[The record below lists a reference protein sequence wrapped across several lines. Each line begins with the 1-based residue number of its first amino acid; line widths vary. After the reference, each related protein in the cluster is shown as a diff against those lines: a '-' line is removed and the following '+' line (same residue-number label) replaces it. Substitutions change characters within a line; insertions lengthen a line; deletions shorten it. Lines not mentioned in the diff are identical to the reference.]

1 MLGITAL
8 LLLPLYL
15 QAARVELVLG
25 PEQRAMNE
33 PFGVDFDGDG
43 NWYVVEHKG
52 EVILRIR
59 AKGLATTVYA
69 GTGEVGNAGD
79 SGPAAK
85 ARFFDPHGI
94 AITRDSAWMYVADTR
109 NHTVRR
115 IDRKTGIIT
124 TIAGTGQEG
133 FSGDGGPAAQ
143 ATFRGTFGIALS
155 PDDRALYIADLG
167 NKRVRKVDLR
177 TGIVTSVAG
186 NGEAGVPSDGAAA
199 KDGPLQD
206 PRAVAVD
213 SKHRVYILERNG
225 NALRVIERDGTIRTL
240 IAPGTVTPN
249 MKGPKHLCIDRQDR
263 VVIADAENHLIRRFD
278 PQSGATTTIA
288 GTGTKGASIHAD
300 DPLRTELNRPHGVFV
315 NRSGEIYV
323 ADSYNHRIL
332 RVRESGPQARV
343 RLEIRERSD
352 VEAGVPYERLVG
364 TAWFRLDPQHR
375 LNRGITDIAHA
386 PQDAGGLVEYSADFY
401 ILRPKQGGNRT
412 LLFEASNRGGKGM
425 LSMFNGA
432 SSSMDPR
439 RPRDFGDERLLRQ
452 GYTLAWVG
460 WQHDIAKGDYALC
473 LHAPKALGVSG
484 EVRAQLI
491 PDQPLRR
498 ISLGD
503 SGHTAYA
510 VADHNSVVVT
520 ERDKVQDPPRRLAP
534 DAYRID
540 SDAIVLN
547 ADAVPGRIYEVTYSS
562 RDPEV
567 AMIGLAAIRDFVTH
581 LRAENR
587 IEQTIGFGV
596 SQSAMLLRAFLH
608 HGFNEGMDGKRVFDG
623 ILAHTAGGRRIV
635 YPRFAQPSRTA
646 APLRAVGYG
655 TEGHTLEQVAAPF
668 APKILFSNSAY
679 EYWGATAS
687 LLHTTPDGKQDI
699 LLPENIRIFM
709 LSGGQ
714 HGPSGFPPSRG
725 RAVHLQNPN
734 DYRPVVRALL
744 DRLREWLV
752 DGKQP
757 PTSRYPRIADGTL
770 VSPAKLNRASGIDF
784 PNAALQP
791 VGKPGIALVPQV
803 DEMGNDLGGVRTPD
817 LAVPLAVYTGWNL
830 RAAQIGHGGAL
841 IGNAGSFIPFSRQQ
855 VDRRYISLH
864 GYLTRWE
871 EQAQSLLQQ
880 GLLLAEDVPA
890 MRQSAQAKWEW
901 VHQQVSH
908 R

>member
-1 MLGITAL
+1 MLGSIILFAL
-8 LLLPLYL
+8 PFCL

-25 PEQRAMNE
+25 PEQRAMKE
-33 PFGVDFDGDG
+33 PFGVDFDREG

-52 EVILRIR
+52 EVILRVG
-59 AKGLATTVYA
+59 AKGTPATVYA

-79 SGPAAK
+79 GGPAAQ
-85 ARFFDPHGI
+85 ARMFDPHGI
-94 AITRDSAWMYVADTR
+94 AITQDSAWMYVADTR

-124 TIAGTGQEG
+124 TVAGTGQEG
-133 FSGDGGPAAQ
+133 YSGDGGPATE

-177 TGIVTSVAG
+177 TGLVTSVAG
-186 NGEAGVPSDGAAA
+186 NGESGVPGDGAAA
-199 KDGPLQD
+199 KDSPLQD

-213 SKHRVYILERNG
+213 SKNRIYILERNG
-225 NALRVIERDGTIRTL
+225 NALRVVERDGSIRTL

-278 PQSGATTTIA
+278 PKSGSTTTIA
-288 GTGTKGASIHAD
+288 GTGTKGASID
-300 DPLRTELNRPHGVFV
+300 PNDPLQTELNRPHGVFV
-315 NRSGEIYV
+315 TRSGDLYI

-332 RVRESGPQARV
+332 RVAGSAARAGV
-343 RLEIRERSD
+343 RLEIREQSD
-352 VEAGVPYERLVG
+352 VAASVSYERLVG
-364 TAWFRLDPQHR
+364 TAWFRLDPEHR
-375 LNRGITDIAHA
+375 LNRHITDIAYA
-386 PQDAGGLVEYSADFY
+386 SKDAGGMVQYSADFY
-401 ILRPKQGGNRT
+401 ILRPKSGGNHT

-432 SSSMDPR
+432 SSAMDPR
-439 RPRDFGDERLLRQ
+439 LPRDFGNERLLRQ

-460 WQHDIAKGDYALC
+460 WQHNIAKGNYALR
-473 LHAPKALGVSG
+473 LHAPQAVGASG
-484 EVRAQLI
+484 NVRSQLI
-491 PDQPLRR
+491 PDQPVRR
-498 ISLGD
+498 IPLGD

-510 VADHNSVVVT
+510 IADRDSIVVT
-520 ERDKVQDPPRRLAP
+520 ERDTVQDSPRRLAP
-534 DAYRID
+534 DAYRIE
-540 SDAIVLN
+540 SDAIILN
-547 ADAVPGRIYEVTYSS
+547 TEAVPGKIYEITYVS

-581 LRAENR
+581 LREENG
-587 IEQTIGFGV
+587 IAHTIGFGV
-596 SQSAMLLRAFLH
+596 SQSAMLLRAFLQ
-608 HGFNEGMDGKRVFDG
+608 HGFNEGLDGKRVFDG

-646 APLRAVGYG
+646 APLRASGYG
-655 TEGHTLEQVAAPF
+655 TEGHPLELVAAPF
-668 APKILFSNSAY
+668 APKILYSNSAY

-687 LLHTTPDGKQDI
+687 LLHTTPDGQQDLTI
-699 LLPENIRIFM
+699 PENTRIYM

-744 DRLREWLV
+744 ERLREWLV

-757 PTSRYPRIADGTL
+757 PPSRYPRIADGTL
-770 VSPAKLNRASGIDF
+770 ASPAKLNRASGVDF
-784 PNAALQP
+784 PSAALQP
-791 VGKPGIALVPQV
+791 IGKPGIALVPQV
-803 DEMGNDLGGVRTPD
+803 DGTGNDLAGIRTPD

-830 RAAQIGHGGAL
+830 RSPQIGQGGAL
-841 IGNAGSFIPFSRQQ
+841 IGNSGSFFPFSREQ
-855 VDRRYISLH
+855 VDKRYVSLS
-864 GYLTRWE
+864 GYLGRWE
-871 EQAQSLLQQ
+871 QEAESLLKE
-880 GLLLAEDVPA
+880 GLLLADDIPA
-890 MRQSAQAKWEW
+890 MRESAQAKWDW
-901 VHQQVSH
+901 VHQKLT
-908 R
+908 RR

>member
-1 MLGITAL
+1 MLGSIVLFA
-8 LLLPLYL
+8 LPLCL
-15 QAARVELVLG
+15 QAAKVDLVLG

-33 PFGVDFDGDG
+33 PFGVDFDGEG
-43 NWYVVEHKG
+43 NFYVVEHKG
-52 EVILRIR
+52 EVILRVG

-69 GTGEVGNAGD
+69 GTGEVGNSGD
-79 SGPAAK
+79 GGPATQ
-85 ARFFDPHGI
+85 ARMFDPHGI
-94 AITRDSAWMYVADTR
+94 AITQDSAWMYVADTR

-124 TIAGTGQEG
+124 TIAGTGHEG
-133 FSGDGGPAAQ
+133 FSGDGGPATQ

-177 TGIVTSVAG
+177 NGVVTSVAG
-186 NGEAGVPSDGAAA
+186 NGETGVPSDGALA
-199 KDGPLQD
+199 KDSPLQD

-225 NALRVIERDGTIRTL
+225 NALRVIENDGKIRTL
-240 IAPGTVTPN
+240 IAPGNITPN

-278 PQSGATTTIA
+278 PKSGVTTTIA
-288 GTGTKGASIHAD
+288 GTGTKGTAIHAG

-315 NRSGEIYV
+315 TRSGDLYI

-332 RVRESGPQARV
+332 RVAESEPRAGV

-352 VEAGVPYERLVG
+352 VEASVPYERLVG

-386 PQDAGGLVEYSADFY
+386 AKDAGGMVEYSADFY

-412 LLFEASNRGGKGM
+412 LLFEASNRGGKGT

-460 WQHDIAKGDYALC
+460 WQHDIAKGNYALR
-473 LHAPKALGVSG
+473 LHAPKSVGVSG
-484 EVRAQLI
+484 EVRAQWI
-491 PDQPLRR
+491 PDQPARR
-498 ISLGD
+498 IPLGD

-510 VADHNSVVVT
+510 IADRDSVVVT
-520 ERDKVQDPPRRLAP
+520 ERDGSQDAPRRLAP
-534 DAYRID
+534 DTYRIE
-540 SDAIVLN
+540 SDAIVLH
-547 ADAVPGRIYEVTYSS
+547 ADAVPGRIYEVTYLS

-581 LRAENR
+581 LRNGNDMEH
-587 IEQTIGFGV
+587 TIGFGV

-623 ILAHTAGGRRIV
+623 VLAHTAGGRRIV

-655 TEGHTLEQVAAPF
+655 TEGHMLERVAEPF
-668 APKILFSNSAY
+668 APKILYSNSAY

-687 LLHTTPDGKQDI
+687 LLHTTADGKQDVP
-699 LLPENIRIFM
+699 LPESTRIYM

-744 DRLREWLV
+744 ERLREWLV

-757 PTSRYPRIADGTL
+757 PPSRFPRIADGTL
-770 VSPAKLNRASGIDF
+770 TSPAKLNRTSGIDF
-784 PNAALQP
+784 PRAALQP

-803 DEMGNDLGGVRTPD
+803 DETGNDLGGVRTPD
-817 LAVPLAVYTGWNL
+817 LAVPLAVYAGWNL
-830 RAAQIGHGGAL
+830 RSAQIGQSGAL
-841 IGNAGSFIPFSRQQ
+841 IGNSGSFLPFSPQQ
-855 VDRRYISLH
+855 VDKRYLSMHL
-864 GYLTRWE
+864 YLRLWD
-871 EQAQSLLQQ
+871 EQAQLLAKQ
-880 GLLLAEDVPA
+880 GLLLADEIPA
-890 MRQSAQAKWEW
+890 MRRSAQAKWDW
-901 VHQQVSH
+901 VHQQLTQ